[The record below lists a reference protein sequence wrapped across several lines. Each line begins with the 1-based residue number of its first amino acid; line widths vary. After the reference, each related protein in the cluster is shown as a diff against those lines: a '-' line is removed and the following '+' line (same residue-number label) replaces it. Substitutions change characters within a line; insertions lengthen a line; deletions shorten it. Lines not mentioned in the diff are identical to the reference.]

1 MIDRMSVRTTRVQPT
16 AQPAPLGSRQSGR
29 FSDGN
34 LTASTQ
40 ANAPE
45 LVAPELGA
53 QNPQALMRALV
64 GENLQR
70 VESTL
75 AEVLRSRY
83 PEVNELASRAASLG
97 GKRLR
102 PCLALLSAMAVGGC
116 DEDSIRVAATVEL
129 VHAASLVHD
138 DVLDEATLRRHQP
151 TIHAQVGAHRSIV
164 LGDFLFTRA
173 YGLAAQCRSSF
184 AARNIASAASEL
196 CEGELRQHTSIG
208 NWKIAEADYID
219 ILRQKTGELC
229 AVSCR
234 LGAWSGGGNSAAAHA
249 LSRFGRKLGIAFQV
263 VDDWLDLWG
272 TAQVGKTLGTD
283 LLQRKP
289 TLPVIR
295 LLATRSARERTAVI
309 AMLDDASQH
318 AQVRRM
324 LDESDA
330 AAYSLDR
337 ARRLI
342 QSAIND
348 LHQLS
353 PSAAQPSPAQ
363 PSPARPSPAREC
375 LEGIALLCSSRTA

>member
-1 MIDRMSVRTTRVQPT
+1 MMIDRMKARMTRAQPTTQLTQSTTRQSSRFSGG
-16 AQPAPLGSRQSGR
+16 AIALNAPAPKAT
-29 FSDGN
+29 D
-34 LTASTQ
+34 
-40 ANAPE
+40 
-45 LVAPELGA
+45 VAVSNS
-53 QNPQALMRALV
+53 QDVMRVLV
-64 GENLQR
+64 GTELQQ

-75 AEVLRSRY
+75 AEVLCSQY
-83 PEVNELASRAASLG
+83 AEVSELAGRAASLG

-102 PCLALLSAMAVGGC
+102 PCLALLSALAVDRC
-116 DEDSIRVAATVEL
+116 EKDSIRVAATVEL

-138 DVLDEATLRRHQP
+138 DVLDDAALRRHQP
-151 TIHAQVGAHRSIV
+151 TIHAQVGAHSSIV

-173 YGLAAQCRSSF
+173 YGLAAQCRSTL

-208 NWKIAEADYID
+208 NWCITEAEYFD

-234 LGAWSGGGNSAAAHA
+234 LGAWSGRGSSDAAHS
-249 LSRFGRKLGIAFQV
+249 LSRFGRKLGVAFQV

-289 TLPVIR
+289 TLPLIR
-295 LLATRSARERTAVI
+295 LLATCAADERSSVI
-309 AMLDDASQH
+309 AMLDDAARH
-318 AQVRRM
+318 AEVRRL

-337 ARRLI
+337 AGRLVK
-342 QSAIND
+342 SAISD
-348 LHQLS
+348 LHQL
-353 PSAAQPSPAQ
+353 PQ
-363 PSPARPSPAREC
+363 SPAR
-375 LEGIALLCSSRTA
+375 SRL